1 MSRRWAVFLAVVA
14 GLQWLGVGLAQQPA
28 VPTFRSQINYVELPV
43 RALDSK
49 GSFARGLTQADFQ
62 VFEDGQ
68 PQTIVDFALVD
79 LPLPVRGATP
89 QAAAIQPAV
98 PPSSPSAALPVEGR
112 MYLLVLDDDR
122 VRPEY
127 SLQFQ
132 RIVSGFVRDHM
143 GTGDAA
149 GIVFTSGAK
158 GQDFTA
164 DRRLLLAAI
173 DGFIGRYDGDIPRQ
187 SALQLG
193 VSSLGAPLDDEL
205 RARAT
210 LKTIEDVSRAMA
222 NVKQRRKAVIYV
234 SATLGC
240 ALSGQARPD
249 TPPPIFPVN
258 PLATNPASEGES
270 GRLGQAT
277 TLCGETIWTT
287 VRAATQSDVSVYA
300 IDPRGLQSPT
310 WVSPKIDGRGGP
322 DRARD
327 KMEMV
332 NGGSLSTF
340 DGMRVLADST
350 GGFVVTGT
358 NAFDKALAR
367 IVSENSAYYVIGYY
381 STNSKTDGSVRK
393 NEVRLARKGLKAL
406 YRASYMAPRT

>member
-1 MSRRWAVFLAVVA
+1 MSGRWAWLLAAVA
-14 GLQWLGVGLAQQPA
+14 LTRPLGVGLAQQPA
-28 VPTFRSQINYVELPV
+28 VPTFHSQINYVELPV

-49 GSFARGLTQADFQ
+49 GSFVRGLTQADFQ
-62 VFEDGQ
+62 IFEDGQ
-68 PQTIVDFALVD
+68 LQTIADFAVVD
-79 LPLPVRGATP
+79 LPLPVRGAPP
-89 QAAAIQPAV
+89 QEAATEPTV
-98 PPSSPSAALPVEGR
+98 PPSSTSAVQVEGR
-112 MYLLVLDDDR
+112 MYLLVLDDSR
-122 VRPEY
+122 VTPQY
-127 SLQFQ
+127 SSPFK

-143 GTGDAA
+143 GVGDVA

-173 DGFIGRYDGDIPRQ
+173 DGFIGRFDGDIPRQ
-187 SALQLG
+187 SALQLAM
-193 VSSLGAPLDDEL
+193 SNLGAPVDDEL

-210 LKTIEDVSRAMA
+210 LKTIEDISRAMA
-222 NVKQRRKAVIYV
+222 NVRQRRKAVIYV

-240 ALSGQARPD
+240 AVSGQARPD
-249 TPPPIFPVN
+249 TPPPVFPVD
-258 PLATNPASEGES
+258 PLSTNPASEGES

-277 TLCGETIWTT
+277 TLCGDTIWTT
-287 VRAATQSDVSVYA
+287 VRAATRSDVSVYS

-332 NGGSLSTF
+332 NGGSLSAF

-358 NAFDKALAR
+358 NSFDKALAR
-367 IVSENSAYYVIGYY
+367 IVSENSSYYVIGYY

-393 NEVRLARKGLKAL
+393 NEVKLVRKGLKAL
-406 YRASYMAPRT
+406 YRASYFAPRS